1 MGSIHNFHFWHSE
14 PPPTLIPG
22 DNNRH
27 EGREGMELTSWLA
40 LAAICV
46 MGAISPGPSLAL
58 IIRNTVQGGQGHG
71 VATALG
77 HGLGVGIYALITAL
91 GLAILITQT
100 PLLFDLIRYGGA
112 AFLAWLGIKALLAR
126 PAGGEAGNEEGHPPR
141 GRQGAFEGFMVAFL
155 NPQLAIFFI
164 ALFSQFVHADTG
176 WREGGIMMLTAG
188 GIDALWYVLVALVL
202 SRGPVLAWLK
212 AKSTVIDKVSG
223 LVLLGLALKVV
234 I

>member
-1 MGSIHNFHFWHSE
+1 
-14 PPPTLIPG
+14 
-22 DNNRH
+22 
-27 EGREGMELTSWLA
+27 MELTSWLA

-71 VATALG
+71 VVTALG
-77 HGLGVGIYALITAL
+77 HGLGVGIYALITAF
-91 GLAILITQT
+91 GLSLLITQT
-100 PLLFDLIRYGGA
+100 PLLFNIIRYGGA
-112 AFLAWLGIKALLAR
+112 AFLAWLGIKALLAK
-126 PAGGEAGNEEGHPPR
+126 PASGGAEEESHGLK

-176 WREGGIMMLTAG
+176 WREGIIMMLTAG
-188 GIDALWYVLVALVL
+188 GIDAVWYVLVALVL

-212 AKSTVIDKVSG
+212 AKSFVIDKISG

>member
-1 MGSIHNFHFWHSE
+1 
-14 PPPTLIPG
+14 
-22 DNNRH
+22 
-27 EGREGMELTSWLA
+27 MELTSWLA

-46 MGAISPGPSLAL
+46 IGAISPGPSLAL

-77 HGLGVGIYALITAL
+77 HGFGVGIYALITAL

-100 PLLFDLIRYGGA
+100 PLLFDVIRYGGA
-112 AFLAWLGIKALLAR
+112 AFLAWLGVKALLAK
-126 PAGGEAGNEEGHPPR
+126 PAKGEASEEVHQLR

-155 NPQLAIFFI
+155 NPQLAVFFI

-188 GIDALWYVLVALVL
+188 GIDAVWYVLVALVL

-212 AKSTVIDKVSG
+212 AKSFVIDKVSG

-234 I
+234 L

>member
-1 MGSIHNFHFWHSE
+1 
-14 PPPTLIPG
+14 
-22 DNNRH
+22 
-27 EGREGMELTSWLA
+27 MELTNWLA

-100 PLLFDLIRYGGA
+100 PLLFDVIRYGGA
-112 AFLAWLGIKALLAR
+112 AFLAWLGVKALLAK
-126 PAGGEAGNEEGHPPR
+126 PAKGEASEEVHQLR

-155 NPQLAIFFI
+155 NPQLAVFFI
-164 ALFSQFVHADTG
+164 ALFSQFVHADSG

-188 GIDALWYVLVALVL
+188 GIDAVWYVLVALVL

-212 AKSTVIDKVSG
+212 AKSFVIDKVSG

-234 I
+234 L

>member
-1 MGSIHNFHFWHSE
+1 MDSIPNFNFWHNQG
-14 PPPTLIPG
+14 PFTLSADIHIPLETR
-22 DNNRH
+22 NT
-27 EGREGMELTSWLA
+27 MELTSWLA

-77 HGLGVGIYALITAL
+77 HGFGVGIYALITAL

-100 PLLFDLIRYGGA
+100 PLLFDVIRYGGA
-112 AFLAWLGIKALLAR
+112 AFLAWLGVKALLAK
-126 PAGGEAGNEEGHPPR
+126 PAKGEASEEVHQLR

-155 NPQLAIFFI
+155 NPQLAVFFI

-176 WREGGIMMLTAG
+176 WREGVIMMLTAG
-188 GIDALWYVLVALVL
+188 GIDAIWYVLVALVL

-212 AKSTVIDKVSG
+212 AKSFVIDKVSG

-234 I
+234 L

>member
-1 MGSIHNFHFWHSE
+1 
-14 PPPTLIPG
+14 
-22 DNNRH
+22 
-27 EGREGMELTSWLA
+27 MELTSWLA

-58 IIRNTVQGGQGHG
+58 ITRNTVQGGQGHG

-126 PAGGEAGNEEGHPPR
+126 PAGGEAGKEEGHPPR

>member
-1 MGSIHNFHFWHSE
+1 
-14 PPPTLIPG
+14 
-22 DNNRH
+22 
-27 EGREGMELTSWLA
+27 MELTSWLA

-77 HGLGVGIYALITAL
+77 HGFGVGIYALITAL

-100 PLLFDLIRYGGA
+100 PLLFDVIRYGGA
-112 AFLAWLGIKALLAR
+112 AFLAWLGVKALLAK
-126 PAGGEAGNEEGHPPR
+126 PAKGEASEEVHQLR
-141 GRQGAFEGFMVAFL
+141 GRQGVFEGFMVAFL
-155 NPQLAIFFI
+155 NPQLAVFFI

-188 GIDALWYVLVALVL
+188 GIDAVWYVLVALVL

-212 AKSTVIDKVSG
+212 AKSFVIDKVSG

-234 I
+234 L

>member
-1 MGSIHNFHFWHSE
+1 
-14 PPPTLIPG
+14 
-22 DNNRH
+22 
-27 EGREGMELTSWLA
+27 MEFTSWLA

-91 GLAILITQT
+91 GLSVLITQT
-100 PLLFDLIRYGGA
+100 PVLFDLIRYGGA
-112 AFLAWLGIKALLAR
+112 AFLAWLGIKALLAK
-126 PAGGEAGNEEGHPPR
+126 PAVSGTEEAVHELR

-188 GIDALWYVLVALVL
+188 GIDAVWYVLVALVL

-212 AKSTVIDKVSG
+212 AKSSVIDKLSG
-223 LVLLGLALKVV
+223 LVLIGLALKVV
-234 I
+234 L

>member
-1 MGSIHNFHFWHSE
+1 
-14 PPPTLIPG
+14 
-22 DNNRH
+22 
-27 EGREGMELTSWLA
+27 MELTSWLA

-77 HGLGVGIYALITAL
+77 HGFGVGIYALITAL
-91 GLAILITQT
+91 GLAILIAQT
-100 PLLFDLIRYGGA
+100 PLLFDVIRYGGA
-112 AFLAWLGIKALLAR
+112 AFLAWLGVKALLAK
-126 PAGGEAGNEEGHPPR
+126 PAKGEASEEVHLLR

-155 NPQLAIFFI
+155 NPQLAVFFI

-188 GIDALWYVLVALVL
+188 GIDAVWYVLVALVL

-212 AKSTVIDKVSG
+212 AKSFVIDKVSG

-234 I
+234 L

>member
-1 MGSIHNFHFWHSE
+1 KEPGFH
-14 PPPTLIPG
+14 PPIPA
-22 DNNRH
+22 R
-27 EGREGMELTSWLA
+27 
-40 LAAICV
+40 
-46 MGAISPGPSLAL
+46 
-58 IIRNTVQGGQGHG
+58 
-71 VATALG
+71 
-77 HGLGVGIYALITAL
+77 GLPLRIP
-91 GLAILITQT
+91 QP
-100 PLLFDLIRYGGA
+100 PLLFDRTRSGA
-112 AFLAWLGIKALLAR
+112 PASLAWPGFKALRAR
-126 PAGGEAGNEEGHPPR
+126 PASGDAADETVHGAR

-176 WREGGIMMLTAG
+176 WREGSIMMLTAG

-212 AKSTVIDKVSG
+212 AKSFVIDKVSG

>member
-1 MGSIHNFHFWHSE
+1 
-14 PPPTLIPG
+14 
-22 DNNRH
+22 
-27 EGREGMELTSWLA
+27 MELTSWLA

-58 IIRNTVQGGQGHG
+58 IIRNTVHGGQGHG

-77 HGLGVGIYALITAL
+77 HGFGVGIYALITAL

-100 PLLFDLIRYGGA
+100 PLLFDVIRYGGA
-112 AFLAWLGIKALLAR
+112 AFLAWLGVKALLAK
-126 PAGGEAGNEEGHPPR
+126 PAKREASEEVHQLR

-155 NPQLAIFFI
+155 NPQLAVFFI

-188 GIDALWYVLVALVL
+188 GIDAVWYVLVALVL

-212 AKSTVIDKVSG
+212 AKSFVIDKVSG
-223 LVLLGLALKVV
+223 VVLLGLALKVV
-234 I
+234 L

>member
-1 MGSIHNFHFWHSE
+1 
-14 PPPTLIPG
+14 
-22 DNNRH
+22 
-27 EGREGMELTSWLA
+27 MELTNWLA

-100 PLLFDLIRYGGA
+100 PLLFDVIRYGGA
-112 AFLAWLGIKALLAR
+112 AFLAWLGVKALLAK
-126 PAGGEAGNEEGHPPR
+126 PAKGEASEEVHQLR

-155 NPQLAIFFI
+155 NPQLAVFFI

-188 GIDALWYVLVALVL
+188 GIDAVWYVLVALVL

-212 AKSTVIDKVSG
+212 AKSFVIDKVSG

-234 I
+234 L

>member
-1 MGSIHNFHFWHSE
+1 
-14 PPPTLIPG
+14 
-22 DNNRH
+22 
-27 EGREGMELTSWLA
+27 MELTSWLA

-77 HGLGVGIYALITAL
+77 HGFGVGIYALITAL

-100 PLLFDLIRYGGA
+100 PLLFDVIRYGGA
-112 AFLAWLGIKALLAR
+112 AFLAWLGVKALLAK
-126 PAGGEAGNEEGHPPR
+126 PAKGEASEEVHQLR

-155 NPQLAIFFI
+155 NPQLAVFFI

-188 GIDALWYVLVALVL
+188 GLDAVWYVLVALVL

-212 AKSTVIDKVSG
+212 AKSFVIDKVSG

-234 I
+234 L

>member
-1 MGSIHNFHFWHSE
+1 MSSIPNFHFWHNQG
-14 PPPTLIPG
+14 PFTLSADIHLPLETR
-22 DNNRH
+22 NT
-27 EGREGMELTSWLA
+27 MELTSWLA

-77 HGLGVGIYALITAL
+77 HGFGVGIYALITAL

-100 PLLFDLIRYGGA
+100 PLLFDVIRYGGA
-112 AFLAWLGIKALLAR
+112 AFLAWLGVKALLAK
-126 PAGGEAGNEEGHPPR
+126 PAKGEASEEVHQLR

-155 NPQLAIFFI
+155 NPQLAVFFI

-188 GIDALWYVLVALVL
+188 GIDAVWYVLVALVL

-212 AKSTVIDKVSG
+212 AKSFVIDKVSG

-234 I
+234 L

>member
-1 MGSIHNFHFWHSE
+1 
-14 PPPTLIPG
+14 
-22 DNNRH
+22 
-27 EGREGMELTSWLA
+27 MELTSWLA

-77 HGLGVGIYALITAL
+77 HGFGVGIYALITAL

-100 PLLFDLIRYGGA
+100 PLLFDVIRYGGA
-112 AFLAWLGIKALLAR
+112 AFLAWLGVKALLAK
-126 PAGGEAGNEEGHPPR
+126 PAKGEASQEVHQLR

-155 NPQLAIFFI
+155 NPQLAVFFI

-188 GIDALWYVLVALVL
+188 GIDAVWYVLVALVL

-212 AKSTVIDKVSG
+212 AKSFVIDKVSG

-234 I
+234 L

>member
-1 MGSIHNFHFWHSE
+1 MGSIPNFHFWHNQG
-14 PPPTLIPG
+14 PFTLSADIYLPLETR
-22 DNNRH
+22 NT
-27 EGREGMELTSWLA
+27 MELTSWLA

-77 HGLGVGIYALITAL
+77 HGFGVGIYALITAL

-100 PLLFDLIRYGGA
+100 PLLFDVIRYGGA
-112 AFLAWLGIKALLAR
+112 AFLAWLGVKALLAK
-126 PAGGEAGNEEGHPPR
+126 PAKGEASEEVHQLR

-155 NPQLAIFFI
+155 NPQLAVFFI

-188 GIDALWYVLVALVL
+188 GIDAVWYVLVALVL

-212 AKSTVIDKVSG
+212 AKSFVIDKVSG

-234 I
+234 L

>member
-1 MGSIHNFHFWHSE
+1 
-14 PPPTLIPG
+14 
-22 DNNRH
+22 
-27 EGREGMELTSWLA
+27 MEMTSWLA

-91 GLAILITQT
+91 GLSVLITQT

-112 AFLAWLGIKALLAR
+112 AFLAWLGIKALLAK
-126 PAGGEAGNEEGHPPR
+126 PASGDSADETVHGAR

-176 WREGGIMMLTAG
+176 WREGSIMMLTAG

-212 AKSTVIDKVSG
+212 AKSFVIDKISG

>member
-1 MGSIHNFHFWHSE
+1 M
-14 PPPTLIPG
+14 
-22 DNNRH
+22 
-27 EGREGMELTSWLA
+27 
-40 LAAICV
+40 
-46 MGAISPGPSLAL
+46 
-58 IIRNTVQGGQGHG
+58 
-71 VATALG
+71 ATALG
-77 HGLGVGIYALITAL
+77 HGFGVGIYALITAL
-91 GLAILITQT
+91 GLSVLLTQT

-112 AFLAWLGIKALLAR
+112 AFLAWLGVKALLAR
-126 PAGGEAGNEEGHPPR
+126 PASGDAADETVHGAR

-176 WREGGIMMLTAG
+176 WREGSIMMLTAG

>member
-1 MGSIHNFHFWHSE
+1 
-14 PPPTLIPG
+14 
-22 DNNRH
+22 
-27 EGREGMELTSWLA
+27 MELTSWLA

-71 VATALG
+71 VVTALG
-77 HGLGVGIYALITAL
+77 HGLGVGIYALITAF
-91 GLAILITQT
+91 GLSLLITQT
-100 PLLFDLIRYGGA
+100 PLLFDIIRYGGA
-112 AFLAWLGIKALLAR
+112 AFLAWLGIKALLAK
-126 PAGGEAGNEEGHPPR
+126 PASSGGEEESHGLK

-176 WREGGIMMLTAG
+176 WREGIIMMLTAG
-188 GIDALWYVLVALVL
+188 GIDAVWYVLVALVL

-212 AKSTVIDKVSG
+212 AKSFVIDKISG

>member
-1 MGSIHNFHFWHSE
+1 
-14 PPPTLIPG
+14 
-22 DNNRH
+22 
-27 EGREGMELTSWLA
+27 MELTSWLA

-46 MGAISPGPSLAL
+46 MGAISPGPSLTL

-77 HGLGVGIYALITAL
+77 HGFGVGIYALITAL

-100 PLLFDLIRYGGA
+100 PLLFDVIRYGGA
-112 AFLAWLGIKALLAR
+112 AFLAWLGVKALLAK
-126 PAGGEAGNEEGHPPR
+126 PAKGEASEEVHQLR

-155 NPQLAIFFI
+155 NPQLAVFFI

-188 GIDALWYVLVALVL
+188 GIDAVWYVLVALVL

-212 AKSTVIDKVSG
+212 AKSFVIDKVSG

-234 I
+234 L

>member
-1 MGSIHNFHFWHSE
+1 MDSIHNFHFWHSE

-126 PAGGEAGNEEGHPPR
+126 PAGGEAGKEEGHPPR

-176 WREGGIMMLTAG
+176 WREGGIMMMTAG

>member
-1 MGSIHNFHFWHSE
+1 
-14 PPPTLIPG
+14 
-22 DNNRH
+22 
-27 EGREGMELTSWLA
+27 MELTSWLA

-112 AFLAWLGIKALLAR
+112 AFLAWLGIRALLAR
-126 PAGGEAGNEEGHPPR
+126 PAGGEAGKEEGHPPR

-188 GIDALWYVLVALVL
+188 GIDSLWYVLVALVL

>member
-1 MGSIHNFHFWHSE
+1 
-14 PPPTLIPG
+14 
-22 DNNRH
+22 
-27 EGREGMELTSWLA
+27 MELTSWLA

-71 VATALG
+71 MATALG
-77 HGLGVGIYALITAL
+77 HGFGVGIYALITAL

-100 PLLFDLIRYGGA
+100 PLLFDVIRYGGA
-112 AFLAWLGIKALLAR
+112 AFLAWLGVKALLAK
-126 PAGGEAGNEEGHPPR
+126 PAKGEASEEVHQLR

-155 NPQLAIFFI
+155 NPQLAVFFI

-188 GIDALWYVLVALVL
+188 GIDAVWYVLVALVL

-212 AKSTVIDKVSG
+212 AKSFVIDKVSG

-234 I
+234 F

>member
-1 MGSIHNFHFWHSE
+1 MGSIPNFHFWHNQG
-14 PPPTLIPG
+14 PFTLSADIHLPLETR
-22 DNNRH
+22 NT
-27 EGREGMELTSWLA
+27 MELTSWLA

-100 PLLFDLIRYGGA
+100 PLLFDVIRYGGA
-112 AFLAWLGIKALLAR
+112 AFLAWLGVKALLAK
-126 PAGGEAGNEEGHPPR
+126 PAKGEASEEVHQLR

-155 NPQLAIFFI
+155 NPQLAVFFI

-188 GIDALWYVLVALVL
+188 GIDAVWYVLVALVL

-212 AKSTVIDKVSG
+212 AKSFVIDKVSG

-234 I
+234 L

>member
-1 MGSIHNFHFWHSE
+1 
-14 PPPTLIPG
+14 
-22 DNNRH
+22 
-27 EGREGMELTSWLA
+27 MELTSWLA

-126 PAGGEAGNEEGHPPR
+126 PAGGEAGKEEGHPPR
-141 GRQGAFEGFMVAFL
+141 GRQGALEGFMVAFL

>member
-1 MGSIHNFHFWHSE
+1 
-14 PPPTLIPG
+14 
-22 DNNRH
+22 
-27 EGREGMELTSWLA
+27 MELTSWLA

-77 HGLGVGIYALITAL
+77 HGFGVGIYALITAL

-100 PLLFDLIRYGGA
+100 PLLFDVIRYGGA
-112 AFLAWLGIKALLAR
+112 AFLAWLGVKALLAK
-126 PAGGEAGNEEGHPPR
+126 PAKGEASEEVHQLR

-155 NPQLAIFFI
+155 NPQLAVFFI

-188 GIDALWYVLVALVL
+188 GIDAVWYVLVAMVL

-212 AKSTVIDKVSG
+212 AKSFVIDKVSG

-234 I
+234 L

>member
-1 MGSIHNFHFWHSE
+1 MGSIPNFHFWHNQG
-14 PPPTLIPG
+14 PFTLSADIHLPLETR
-22 DNNRH
+22 DT
-27 EGREGMELTSWLA
+27 MELTSWLA

-77 HGLGVGIYALITAL
+77 HGFGVGIYALITAL

-100 PLLFDLIRYGGA
+100 PLLFDVIRYGGA
-112 AFLAWLGIKALLAR
+112 AFLAWLGVKALLAK
-126 PAGGEAGNEEGHPPR
+126 PAKGEASEEVHQLR

-155 NPQLAIFFI
+155 NPQLAVFFI

-188 GIDALWYVLVALVL
+188 GIDAVWYVLVALVL

-212 AKSTVIDKVSG
+212 AKSFVIDKVSG

-234 I
+234 L